1 MVKKSKIAQ
10 HSKTSFIE
18 KEAIHILSSFIEE
31 KRMAITFFSENDKT
45 PNHDGFFEILN
56 NNIIDNCPKKQFIVQ
71 IKGTENL
78 KYISTGVNKGKYK
91 YVLNTKFLNY
101 IKEKVAESPAI
112 YFVVD
117 VKSNKI
123 FWIYLSDS
131 KLMSLNFEGKTKI
144 TYYFSPEEI
153 CNNIDDFLKE
163 LNIIADKRNQ
173 KFLNKS
179 PEEIAKIQEAVEHLN
194 DLFNNDLKFI
204 KDLMFPDLW
213 RFGIAHSKIPQESF
227 TITIGNNII
236 TNIENG
242 NSFSIYPQVK
252 GVPDTGIRENS
263 NLLNDINLFNS
274 IDLIGNSTPKTYVN
288 SVISQILKQFFDSPL
303 IISLAPDVIISEIL
317 FDIIFEFENIFNIK
331 IKNTISDVEKTIYL
345 VIKYIIQILK
355 EENLCN
361 NEKALKTRLILIFNQ
376 KNIKVNLLSLLN
388 ECNCNDLFLKFY
400 ENNIDKEIIIDKP
413 DINIQKFIEQYFTEY
428 ILSIKRAK
436 ELGLTVINFIK
447 IDTLNFFLDDKNDK
461 YEIVKSICKIWFNNL
476 EKVYLQIYNEI
487 FRDNKYL
494 NIGLY
499 KYQIMQ
505 PVISNLLWVV
515 VKYPDK
521 SFSIVEST
529 IPLNPLND
537 KDVISSQR
545 SLGLSNFICNK
556 RILYNSM
563 KCLLYQG
570 ITKALQLD
578 CEGVA
583 FGCFN
588 NYLFDI

>member
-78 KYISTGVNKGKYK
+78 KYISTGANKGKYK

-131 KLMSLNFEGKTKI
+131 KLMSLNFEGKTEI

-153 CNNIDDFLKE
+153 CNNIDDFLNE

-252 GVPDTGIRENS
+252 GIPDTGIRENS

-274 IDLIGNSTPKTYVN
+274 IDLIGNSTPKAYVN

-303 IISLAPDVIISEIL
+303 IISLAPEVIISEIL

-355 EENLCN
+355 EENLSN
-361 NEKALKTRLILIFNQ
+361 KEKALKTRLILIFNQ

-400 ENNIDKEIIIDKP
+400 ENNIDKEVIIDKS

-436 ELGLTVINFIK
+436 ELDLTVINSIK
-447 IDTLNFFLDDKNDK
+447 IDTLKFFLDDKNDK

-499 KYQIMQ
+499 KYQIIQ

-521 SFSIVEST
+521 SFSIVESA
-529 IPLNPLND
+529 IPLAPLND
-537 KDVISSQR
+537 KEAISSQK